1 MCVELQSHSLSSERA
16 VSLRCSAPTQNRA
29 NLLLSP
35 LLQWGSPGKRAPP
48 RSCTG
53 GFQNLHDRCR
63 DLGPGNSPIAGT
75 TLPAEQEAEGGR
87 RSGAA
92 LHYFPLRLQ
101 MAASFPTFRSVS

>member
-1 MCVELQSHSLSSERA
+1 MCVELQSHSLSSKR
-16 VSLRCSAPTQNRA
+16 VVPLRRPAPTQNRA
-29 NLLLSP
+29 SSSP
-35 LLQWGSPGKRAPP
+35 FSPSGVGFPRQKAPP
-48 RSCTG
+48 GPRAGRSSS
-53 GFQNLHDRCR
+53 LHDRCP
-63 DLGPGNSPIAGT
+63 DLWRGNSLFAGT

>member
-1 MCVELQSHSLSSERA
+1 MCVELQSHSFSSERA
-16 VSLRCSAPTQNRA
+16 VSLRRSAPTQNTA
-29 NLLLSP
+29 ASSP
-35 LLQWGSPGKRAPP
+35 FSSSQVWFPRHKATPGSR
-48 RSCTG
+48 TG
-53 GFQNLHDRCR
+53 GFLNLHDRCR
-63 DLGPGNSPIAGT
+63 DLGPGNSPFAGT

>member
-1 MCVELQSHSLSSERA
+1 MCVELQSHNLSSERA
-16 VSLRCSAPTQNRA
+16 VSLRRSAPTQNRA
-29 NLLLSP
+29 ASSP
-35 LLQWGSPGKRAPP
+35 FSASRVGFPRQKAPP
-48 RSCTG
+48 GSRAG
-53 GFQNLHDRCR
+53 GFLNLHDRCR
-63 DLGPGNSPIAGT
+63 DLGLGNSPFAGT